1 MGMSYNNQAAAAYR
15 ETNIK
20 TASSGTLILMLYKE
34 GIKQINL
41 AIKKMNVEKIPAN
54 EIEVISN
61 HIIKCQEIITELMA
75 SLDMEAGG
83 EIAQN
88 LLSIY
93 SYFNQ
98 QLLQANVK
106 KDHKPLIPVRDMM
119 VELHKTWQEVIS
131 KQPAKAQTEV
141 SAPAGI
147 NIAG

>member
-1 MGMSYNNQAAAAYR
+1 MSYNYQAAAAYK
-15 ETNIK
+15 ETKIK
-20 TASSGTLILMLYKE
+20 TASSGSLILMLYSE

-41 AIKKMNVEKIPAN
+41 AIDKMNVEKIPPQD
-54 EIEVISN
+54 IEVISN
-61 HIIKCQEIITELMA
+61 HILKCQEIITELMA
-75 SLDMEAGG
+75 SLDLEAGG

-119 VELHKTWQEVIS
+119 LELQSAWKEVVA
-131 KQPAKAQTEV
+131 KQPAQASSEV
-141 SAPAGI
+141 SAGI